1 MNKLGVNA
9 MKIAGIDI
17 SYADKLLYPDDN
29 ISKGEV
35 VEYFYKI
42 SDYLLPFVQ
51 KRPVTLK
58 RYPEGINENGF
69 YNKHRPNYFPDF
81 IKEFTVPTLQDNSE
95 MKMAGISSKKALVYL
110 AAQDVLELHISLS
123 TISSIEKPDQIIFD
137 FDPQDDDF
145 EKVREAAFTLK
156 KILEEYDLTTFVKTS
171 GSRGLH
177 VHLPLKAHYKF
188 NKIKAISRK
197 IAEKLHQ
204 KCPKITTLE
213 QRKDKRG
220 NKVFIDFLR
229 NDYAMTAITPYSLR
243 ARKGAPIATPLEW
256 EELNDNSLNP
266 RSYHLKNI
274 FQRLEKTENPW
285 KNFNKY
291 NRNRDLHD
299 LFD

>member
-1 MNKLGVNA
+1 
-9 MKIAGIDI
+9 MKIAGIYI
-17 SYADKLLYPDDN
+17 SHADKLLYPDDK

-51 KRPVTLK
+51 NRPITIK

-81 IKEFTVPTLQDNSE
+81 IKEFTVPTLQDTSA

-110 AAQDVLELHISLS
+110 AGQDVLEFHSPLS

-145 EKVREAAFTLK
+145 EKVREAAFILK
-156 KILEEYDLTTFVKTS
+156 KILDEYGVKTFVKTS

-188 NKIKAISRK
+188 DRIKSISRK
-197 IAEKLHQ
+197 IAEKLYQ
-204 KCPKITTLE
+204 KCPEITTLE
-213 QRKDKRG
+213 QRKEKRG

-243 ARKGAPIATPLEW
+243 ARKGAPIATPVDW
-256 EELNDNSLNP
+256 KELNDNSLNP

-274 FQRLEKTENPW
+274 FQRLEKKENPW

-291 NRNRDLHD
+291 NRNIDINN